1 MKLITYNWDKVNRA
15 VQDIAMGMYK
25 DNWRPDY
32 IVGVTRGGLV
42 PAVMLSHMTDIPM
55 HTLCVQLAT
64 DGLEE
69 NTESNCWM
77 SEDAFGYVSKDG
89 DNTIYTPNSSSF
101 NKKKILII
109 DDINRGGD
117 ALNWIMKDWQSS
129 CLPND
134 PNWDT
139 VWHENVRFAALLSDP
154 NSIVDT
160 DYYSAELPEE
170 ETWVE
175 FPWEL

>member
-1 MKLITYNWDKVNRA
+1 MKTITYDWNKTERA
-15 VQDIAMGMYK
+15 VRDIAMSMYK

-32 IVGVTRGGLV
+32 IVGITRGGLV
-42 PAVMLSHMTDIPM
+42 PAVMLSHMTGIPM

-64 DGLEE
+64 AGLDE

-77 SEDAFGYVSKDG
+77 SEDAFGYEKDPK
-89 DNTIYTPNSSSF
+89 D
-101 NKKKILII
+101 ILII

-117 ALNWIMKDWQSS
+117 AMEWIMKDWQAG
-129 CLPND
+129 CLPNAERW
-134 PNWDT
+134 NE
-139 VWHENVRFAALLSDP
+139 VWHNNVRFASLLSSP

-160 DYYSAELPEE
+160 DYWSAEFSDEE
-170 ETWVE
+170 ENWIE